1 MDYIKDDVLLNW
13 KISIQLEAQIIGT
26 MNSDEEVSK
35 ALEW

>member
-13 KISIQLEAQIIGT
+13 KISVQWEAQIIGT
-26 MNSDEEVSK
+26 MSSDEEVSK